1 MLDLLLIIALGFL
14 GSFGHCMGMCG
25 PLTVALALSQSDYP
39 SARLRDR
46 HDIPSDV
53 PSDSD
58 IAKDRYPERKNNSGQ
73 FHLLLNLGRVVS
85 YALIG
90 AALGGLG
97 SIVVASGQLA
107 GIGSNLRQVM
117 AIVTGSLLIWFGIGQ
132 IKPRWL
138 PRLPFLHP
146 VSGEIHNRLSWGM
159 NRLST
164 QSQWWTPIL
173 LGSVWGLIPCGF
185 LYTAQLKAVETGSW
199 FTGMMT
205 MLCFGLGTAPM
216 MLGVGISA
224 SRVSADRRS
233 QLFRLGGWVT
243 LLIGVLTLLRAD
255 AMVDYTGHGAL
266 LLLML
271 ALMAR
276 PLSVFWTA
284 PLQYR
289 RLIGVAAFILAL
301 AHTAHMLDHSL
312 NWNPDAIAFM
322 IPQHRLGMVLGI
334 LSLVLMVPAAITS
347 SDRLQQELRQRWRKI
362 HLLTLPG
369 MILAVGHTVLIG
381 SHYLG
386 DLQGNL
392 DSKLRVAAVV
402 ILGSLI
408 LLFRSPWLWKIIGHQ
423 QSYVPPKS

>member
-1 MLDLLLIIALGFL
+1 VLDLLLIITLGFL

-25 PLTVALALSQSDYP
+25 PLTVALALSQGDYP
-39 SARLRDR
+39 SGRLRDR
-46 HDIPSDV
+46 YHISNDPDLASDRHTV
-53 PSDSD
+53 KSM
-58 IAKDRYPERKNNSGQ
+58 NFWQ
-73 FHLLLNLGRVVS
+73 FHLLLNLGRILS
-85 YALIG
+85 YALVG
-90 AALGGLG
+90 AALGSLG

-107 GIGSNLRQVM
+107 GIGSGLRQFM
-117 AIVTGSLLIWFGIGQ
+117 AIFTGSLLIWFGIGQ
-132 IKPRWL
+132 IKPHFL

-146 VSGEIHNRLSWGM
+146 VSGEIHNRLSLGM

-164 QSQWWTPIL
+164 QRQWWTPAL
-173 LGSVWGLIPCGF
+173 LGGVWGLIPCGF

-199 FTGMMT
+199 FTGTMT

-224 SRVSADRRS
+224 SRVSGDRRS

-243 LLIGVLTLLRAD
+243 LVIGVLTLLRSD
-255 AMVDYTGHGAL
+255 GMVDYTGHGAL

-271 ALMAR
+271 ALIAR
-276 PLSVFWTA
+276 PLSAFWTE
-284 PLQYR
+284 PLRYR
-289 RLIGVAAFILAL
+289 RLIGVGAFILAL

-312 NWNPDAIAFM
+312 NWNLDAIAFM
-322 IPQHRLGMVLGI
+322 IPQYRLGMVLGI
-334 LSLVLMVPAAITS
+334 LSLVLMLPAAVTS
-347 SDRLQQELRQRWRKI
+347 SDRLQQKLGQRWRKI

-369 MILAVGHTVLIG
+369 MILAVGHTVLLG

-392 DSKLRVAAVV
+392 DSKLRVGAIV

-408 LLFRSPWLWKIIGHQ
+408 LLSRSPLPWKIIGRQ
-423 QSYVPPKS
+423 KFYIPPKS